1 MSVPVPASPRRSP
14 RRQQSPPQPQPL
26 WQLSVTEAAQ
36 LLARRE
42 ISSAEL
48 TDAYLER
55 IAALDHRLS
64 AYITVTANQA
74 RRQAAAAD
82 RRIAAGNAAPLT
94 GIPMQV
100 KDLLCTR
107 DVATTCASRMLADY
121 VPVYDAAAVARLRD
135 QDAVLLG
142 KGNLDEFGM
151 GSSTENSAFFPARNP
166 WDVSRVPGGSS
177 GGSAAAVAAGL
188 APFALATDTG
198 GSIRQPAAF
207 CGITGLKPT
216 YGRVS
221 RYGLVA
227 YASSLDQIGPLA
239 RSAAD
244 CALALQA
251 IAGPDPRDATSL
263 PDAVPDYAAA
273 LTGDISGLRLG
284 VPQEYFAAG
293 QNHGQNSG
301 INAGQNPGQNAG
313 MNAGAR
319 SVIAA
324 AIDRLAAMGA
334 EICPVSLPTA
344 EYALACYY
352 IIAPS
357 ECSANL
363 ARYDGVKYG
372 YSHQGDG
379 DLWQA
384 MERTRQHGFGPE
396 VKRRIMLGAFA
407 LSAGYY
413 DAYYRKAQQVRTLI
427 RQDFDRVF
435 RADYDDNDDGV
446 DALVAPVTPGVAFP
460 LGERVDDPLRMYLGD
475 VYTLPAN
482 IAGLPAMSL
491 PCGFTTPDDN
501 DDNDGNAN
509 SSGNGIAIGN
519 NPLPVG
525 LQLIGPPLSEPTLLQ
540 IADAYQQ
547 VTDWH
552 QQRPPI

>member
-1 MSVPVPASPRRSP
+1 MNRLVRASPQ
-14 RRQQSPPQPQPL
+14 RQQSPPPLPL

-48 TDAYLER
+48 TDAYLQR
-55 IAALDHRLS
+55 IAAVDGRLS
-64 AYITVTANQA
+64 AYITVTADRA

-82 RRIAAGNAAPLT
+82 RRIAAGRAAPLT

-107 DVATTCASRMLADY
+107 DIATTCASRMLADY
-121 VPVYDAAAVARLRD
+121 VPVYDAAAVARLLS

-151 GSSTENSAFFPARNP
+151 GSSTENSAFFPTRNP
-166 WDVSRVPGGSS
+166 WDVRRVPGGSS

-273 LTGDISGLRLG
+273 LTGNIAGLRLG
-284 VPQEYFAAG
+284 VPQEYFGA
-293 QNHGQNSG
+293 
-301 INAGQNPGQNAG
+301 GQNAG
-313 MNAGAR
+313 LNAGQSAGMDAGAR
-319 SVIAA
+319 SVITA

-334 EICPVSLPTA
+334 EIRPVSLPTA

-435 RADYDDNDDGV
+435 RPAAGRCGSGTVGSAADGV

-491 PCGFTTPDDN
+491 PCGFITPADDA
-501 DDNDGNAN
+501 AN
-509 SSGNGIAIGN
+509 SNASGIAIGN